1 MTENKLRLVPL
12 GGLSGIGKNCTIL
25 EYGEQI
31 LVIDAGI
38 EFPSEEMLGVDVVI
52 PDFSYLIENQERVR
66 GIVITHGHEDHIGG
80 LPYLLQG
87 ISVPVY
93 ATTLTR
99 GLIEVKLNAE
109 LKRRACR
116 RLRQAARSHW
126 VALK

>member
-52 PDFSYLIENQERVR
+52 PDFR
-66 GIVITHGHEDHIGG
+66 T
-80 LPYLLQG
+80 
-87 ISVPVY
+87 
-93 ATTLTR
+93 
-99 GLIEVKLNAE
+99 
-109 LKRRACR
+109 
-116 RLRQAARSHW
+116 
-126 VALK
+126 